1 MNEINKKKYIKST
14 TNHDFIQMNSSI
26 VSRVKARACRNKRDA
41 AIALRQIKLQES
53 DGTATDTEIRHREEV
68 WI

>member
-1 MNEINKKKYIKST
+1 M
-14 TNHDFIQMNSSI
+14 QMNSSI